1 MRSPPITP
9 RRSEKIVTAP
19 DTYEDLE
26 DIEFGGPG
34 TYRIVVQGALS
45 EEWSDRLAGLSIT
58 VVTRAGSSPRS
69 HLTGPIRDQA
79 ELRGVLESLY
89 ELHLSIL
96 EVERIRGEC
105 RDAG

>member
-1 MRSPPITP
+1 M
-9 RRSEKIVTAP
+9 TAP

-58 VVTRAGSSPRS
+58 VVPRAGSTPRS
-69 HLTGPIRDQA
+69 HLTGGIRDQA
-79 ELRGVLESLY
+79 ELQGVLESLY
-89 ELHLSIL
+89 ELHLPIL
-96 EVERIRGEC
+96 EVERIRAQPEEL
-105 RDAG
+105 RPAAEDTN